1 MSLSRFLVSTTI
13 SAALLAAGHFSAA
26 SASRSPLPCPDFE
39 PLEVDQP
46 HTWEFS
52 DQSAE
57 SSLVGV
63 VVAEP
68 GWLTV
73 EVDTT
78 APQQL
83 GAWWELWPTPCGA
96 AASIADWGFDSGLIE
111 VREPGTVHLRLG
123 LVETS
128 EPGEK
133 KPVRLV
139 TRYFPASQQPPKD
152 GESGDDTEAEESE
165 ILPKDGASGDD
176 TEAEESEILPK
187 DGESG
192 DDTEAEESEILPKD
206 PAACGSV
213 ELAFF
218 KDGESGDDTEAEESE
233 ILPKSGQG
241 GCGCAAEPAN
251 DLMRCATPLRFG
263 GSFLARIEAPRKDD
277 RDYYSLVLNRA
288 QKVRISTA
296 GTTDTFGT
304 LYDARGRRLTS
315 ADGGGEGENFAFEA
329 NLATGRYFVRVEG
342 MVGSEGEYRLRVE
355 R

>member
-13 SAALLAAGHFSAA
+13 SAALLAAGHFTAA
-26 SASRSPLPCPDFE
+26 SASRSPLPCPDLE

-73 EVDTT
+73 EVDDTD
-78 APQQL
+78 PHQL

-96 AASIADWGFDSGLIE
+96 AASIADWSFDSGLIE

-123 LVETS
+123 LVQTS
-128 EPGEK
+128 ERGEK

-139 TRYFPASQQPPKD
+139 TRYFPASQEPPKD
-152 GESGDDTEAEESE
+152 GE
-165 ILPKDGASGDD
+165 SGDD

-251 DLMRCATPLRFG
+251 DLMRCAIPLRLG
-263 GSFLARIEAPRKDD
+263 GSFLARLEAPRKDD

-288 QKVRISTA
+288 QRVRISTA

-304 LYDARGRRLTS
+304 LYDARGRRLAS